1 MVRVPGTVRWRTW
14 QRTAVVVVLTLPA
27 LVGVTR
33 ASAAPPQPQP
43 TDVASSAGLAQVTQ
57 SVGATI
63 GDINGD
69 GRPDVLL
76 NRTYVATA
84 REYLNTGGTFSEAN
98 AGTFVKN
105 DKHGCAMADVN
116 HDGRTD
122 IYCTVGA
129 SHGVDIKSNELWMQ
143 QSNGTFVNR
152 AVAYG
157 VDDPYGRSRG
167 AVFFDANKDG
177 WPDLFVTNFYPRP
190 DGQPTPN
197 RLFINQ
203 GGTSFRSAPEYGLDQ
218 TVGGLAQASG
228 CQVAG
233 DYDGDGYQ
241 DLLVCGKTGIH
252 VYHNNGGS
260 SFTDVTAALGLSGV
274 WQDGEW
280 VDFNGDGKL
289 DVAIINPKSVQIR
302 LQQPDGRFNVVSIK
316 RPLTE
321 GRALATGDVNR
332 DGRPDLYALQGAIG
346 PNTVPNPDDEF
357 FLNVNGTDLSQ
368 VAIPETSAGN
378 GADVSAIDYNGDGT
392 TDFLVSNGARELTG
406 PIQLISFP
414 PPKGHP

>member
-1 MVRVPGTVRWRTW
+1 MVL
-14 QRTAVVVVLTLPA
+14 VLGLPA
-27 LVGVTR
+27 LVGVVR
-33 ASAAPPQPQP
+33 AHAAPPQQQP
-43 TDVASSAGLAQVTQ
+43 VDAAAAAGIAQTTQ
-57 SVGATI
+57 SVGATV

-76 NRTYVATA
+76 NRAYTATA
-84 REYLNTGGTFSEAN
+84 REYLNTGGKFAESN
-98 AGTFVKN
+98 AGTFLRN

-143 QSNGTFVNR
+143 QSNGSFENQ

-167 AVFFDANKDG
+167 AVFFDANGDG
-177 WPDLFVTNFYPRP
+177 WPDLFVTNYYPRV
-190 DGQPTPN
+190 DSLPTPN

-228 CQVAG
+228 CQQAG
-233 DYDGDGYQ
+233 DYDRDGRP
-241 DLLVCGKTGIH
+241 DMLVCGKTGIH

-260 SFTDVTAALGLSGV
+260 SFSDVTAALGLSGV
-274 WQDGEW
+274 WQGGEW

-289 DVAIINPKSVQIR
+289 DLAIINPKSVQIR
-302 LQQPDGRFNVVSIK
+302 LQQADGRFNVVSIK

-321 GRALATGDVNR
+321 GRALATGDVNK

-346 PNTVPNPDDEF
+346 ANTVPNPDDEF
-357 FLNVNGTDLSQ
+357 FLNLNGSDLSQ

-378 GADVSAIDYNGDGT
+378 GAAVSALDYNGDGT
-392 TDFLVSNGARELTG
+392 IDFLVTNGARELTG
-406 PIQLISFP
+406 PVQLISFP
-414 PPKGHP
+414 PPKGSGHP